1 MFFHLGAIIALR
13 QSDRREL
20 FLAVERTTLAGYSL
34 VALARTN
41 RWSTRAGVQY
51 FLLGAVP
58 STALVLSFALFYLHG
73 GALTLADLDLLG
85 TPVSTLR
92 VGVQGLSAST
102 PFLRGDFRQFGPLGK
117 TPNEIGRIGG
127 EVLPPFF
134 TSARPFP
141 VDLEAVLS
149 AVNPLTPLTALA
161 SVLLLLPLLFKR
173 SAAPVQS

>member
-1 MFFHLGAIIALR
+1 MGAIIALR

-34 VALARTN
+34 IALARSN

-85 TPVSTLR
+85 TPATALYAGLGTAFGSTSFVR
-92 VGVQGLSAST
+92 SDYRGFSTVGANST
-102 PFLRGDFRQFGPLGK
+102 SFA
-117 TPNEIGRIGG
+117 RIGG
-127 EVLPPFF
+127 DTLPTVF
-134 TSARPFP
+134 TSAAQFP

-149 AVNPLTPLTALA
+149 AVNPLTPLTSLA
-161 SVLLLLPLLFKR
+161 AILLLLPLLFKR